1 MMKQSIKNILPVL
14 IVFLLINLACN
25 FPTEDSTL
33 RAPEITAVPPI
44 QLEGEGESFFEQ
56 DPSSG
61 RVTIVLTE
69 SDLTSYIAAEMEA
82 QENPPLRNPRVL
94 LRDGRAEV
102 LGQAQ
107 TGPFESDI
115 RLVMTVSVTTEEQ
128 LNFEVVS
135 ADFGPVPAPEQVR
148 NQLSNIAN
156 DTFRRSIAPQ
166 MQGYRA
172 ESVSIDTGRITITAV
187 PQ

>member
-1 MMKQSIKNILPVL
+1 MKQSIKNILPILV
-14 IVFLLINLACN
+14 VFLLVNLACN
-25 FPTEDSTL
+25 FPTEDSTFQA
-33 RAPEITAVPPI
+33 REITAVPPI
-44 QLEGEGESFFEQ
+44 ELEGAGESFFEQ

-61 RVTIVLTE
+61 RVTIVITE

-94 LRDGRAEV
+94 LRDGQAEV

-115 RLVMTVSVTTEEQ
+115 RLLMTVSVTSDGQ

-172 ESVSIDTGRITITAV
+172 ESVAIDTGRITITAV